1 MGEMENSPAKTTQGI
16 DDAFIEQS
24 VAYINN
30 KANETLYKGAI
41 EIGSYLLKHF
51 FNDDIQLA
59 TSKNPRKPKSFKA
72 LCRHKHLAVPYT
84 TLTIMVRVA
93 AQERFFDK
101 HQIDTN
107 KLSYTHKSDLIKLEN
122 TPEKLDIVDRC
133 IRQNLSTREL
143 AALIM
148 EKRQHLIEKKKGG
161 QKESPFANIATIEQ
175 LLNKSLKSDLI
186 TDIDKLRAMHDHT
199 RHDLKKKTAQLL
211 ESIVETTR
219 ECKKLIKN
227 LERIEKEK

>member
-1 MGEMENSPAKTTQGI
+1 MGKSKDTSGETIKMV
-16 DDAFIEQS
+16 DDAFIDQS

-51 FNDDIQLA
+51 FNDDIELA

-93 AQERFFDK
+93 AQERFFK
-101 HQIDTN
+101 KFHVDTD
-107 KLSYTHKSDLIKLEN
+107 KLSYTHKSDLVKLEN
-122 TPEKLDIVDRC
+122 TPEKLDIANRC
-133 IRQNLSTREL
+133 ILQNLSTREL
-143 AALIM
+143 SALIA
-148 EKRQHLIEKKKGG
+148 EKRRHLIEKKKGG

-175 LLNKSLKSDLI
+175 LLNKSLKSDLV

-199 RHDLKKKTAQLL
+199 RQDLKNKTAQLL

-219 ECKKLIKN
+219 ECRKLIKN